1 MWLFDT
7 AGGGGGLASSLCCKL
22 LAWKFSA
29 CGFACGLLGACH
41 GDVLSRVERARKWK
55 QVDAV
60 RNLEDLWR
68 E

>member
-1 MWLFDT
+1 
-7 AGGGGGLASSLCCKL
+7 
-22 LAWKFSA
+22 
-29 CGFACGLLGACH
+29 LLGACH